1 MIRINS
7 EIDQSINS
15 ITIDPLCTDYV
26 DENNNV
32 CNVPSTIFT
41 IVSSNDDGDGGV
53 TVESSPANLVTATTW
68 RNTLAFEWNHTV
80 ASTAKSSGSSS
91 VRIGIPSDQLLSVS
105 VMNGQTA
112 QLVEGFT
119 NITYL
124 VLTGADSVLRASMT
138 TSISTELE
146 LDNDGGW
153 MYIETN
159 IPVTDG
165 YVSDGGQSWVQT
177 PSFVGFFINDNGTQL
192 NIKGD
197 IDDSTS
203 GGRVSDG
210 AQLTVTGIF
219 VSTCINPP

>member
-1 MIRINS
+1 MNNMLSSSLIVVFVLFTVAVAVASAADDVGALVDGSSDSTTTMIRINS

-41 IVSSNDDGDGGV
+41 IVSSDNDGDGSV

-80 ASTAKSSGSSS
+80 ASTAKSGSSS

-146 LDNDGGW
+146 LDNDDIG
-153 MYIETN
+153 N
-159 IPVTDG
+159 IHMPL
-165 YVSDGGQSWVQT
+165 
-177 PSFVGFFINDNGTQL
+177 SFSFSIQ
-192 NIKGD
+192 I
-197 IDDSTS
+197 
-203 GGRVSDG
+203 
-210 AQLTVTGIF
+210 
-219 VSTCINPP
+219 